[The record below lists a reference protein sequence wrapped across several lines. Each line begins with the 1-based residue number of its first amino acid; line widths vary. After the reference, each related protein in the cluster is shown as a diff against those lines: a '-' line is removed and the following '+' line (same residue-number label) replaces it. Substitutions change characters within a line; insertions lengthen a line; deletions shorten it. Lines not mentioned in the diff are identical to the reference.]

1 MSNISYREDQWSKIY
16 RFLLADPHVYAGKES
31 RCRLFLE
38 AILWVARSGA
48 QWRLLPLEYG
58 NWNSVYKRFSRWE
71 ENGVWE
77 RMFTHFV
84 EDPDWKMFPLTAR
97 LSERIP
103 VQRVRKKKQRTRA
116 KRSAN

>member
-48 QWRLLPLEYG
+48 
-58 NWNSVYKRFSRWE
+58 
-71 ENGVWE
+71 
-77 RMFTHFV
+77 
-84 EDPDWKMFPLTAR
+84 
-97 LSERIP
+97 
-103 VQRVRKKKQRTRA
+103 
-116 KRSAN
+116 